1 MAEIKANEVYTTE
14 ETRDLLKIS
23 QSTVKRMLK
32 SGLLRAN
39 KVGKQYRILGHEL
52 LRLVSPD
59 VEEKAVD
66 AYQKV
71 KNKTREKIKN
81 W

>member
-1 MAEIKANEVYTTE
+1 MSEIKGNEVYTTE
-14 ETRDLLKIS
+14 ETEKLLKIS
-23 QSTVKRMLK
+23 NSTVKRMLK

-39 KVGKQYRILGHEL
+39 KIGKQYRILGHEL
-52 LRLVSPD
+52 LRLVSPE
-59 VEEKAVD
+59 VEEKAVG

-71 KNKTREKIKN
+71 KTKTREKVKD